1 MKKQG
6 IIITRTPF
14 RISFLGGGTD
24 VPVYFNEKAGAV
36 LGTAINKYTYVTINS
51 LERLLE
57 NKIRVSYSKMENVE
71 KISDL
76 EDDFMRTIL
85 TSGNNVNEDDFL
97 DIHTYADLPSGTGI
111 GSSSSFTV
119 GMLNALH
126 SINGKYI
133 TPEKLAIEAIRIE
146 RDELKQKGGWQD
158 QIFASVGGTNFIEF
172 SDNDF
177 RVSKLVLSKE
187 KRNALESSCMLFYT
201 NITRASA
208 EIQKEVF
215 DKNKIIENSKYLER
229 LYDLAVEGRDLLYES
244 YETYDMLQR
253 FGEIMGE
260 GWKLK
265 SSLSGKITN
274 PLIEEIYKTAINAG
288 AWGGKICGA
297 GSGGFILFL
306 VPEDR
311 RELVS
316 ESLARLKQIDI
327 KFEQYGSQVIFAD

>member
-1 MKKQG
+1 MKNQG

-119 GMLNALH
+119 GMLNALY
-126 SINGKYI
+126 SISGKYI
-133 TPEKLAIEAIRIE
+133 TPEKLAREAIRIE

-177 RVSKLVLSKE
+177 RVTKLVLSKE
-187 KRNALESSCMLFYT
+187 KKNALESSCMLFYT
-201 NITRASA
+201 NITRASGK
-208 EIQKEVF
+208 IQKEVF
-215 DKNKIIENSKYLER
+215 DKNKIVENSKYLER
-229 LYDLAVEGRDLLYES
+229 LYDLAIEGRGLLYES

-253 FGEIMGE
+253 FGQIMDE

-265 SSLSGKITN
+265 SSLSDKITN

-288 AWGGKICGA
+288 AWGGKVCGA

-311 RELVS
+311 RESVS
-316 ESLARLKQIDI
+316 GSLARLKQIDI